1 MPKEIT
7 HWLLAERLAKAA
19 RDTPFGPAMEAEPGC
34 LLLGAVVHDVFFYLT
49 GDGPPGLKDLPYL
62 LHGAR
67 GEDPGAF
74 LLAQA
79 AHARRSGSYKAQALL
94 AGLASHACA
103 DAVLHPLVFF
113 QTGHLFSQDPAVAQ
127 RARMNHRALESLWD
141 MRLTGAREPGY
152 TGPAGA
158 GEPGNS
164 GLAGVRG
171 WSLADI
177 AKSAGAPFEAVAPTS
192 PSWPARPGPPW
203 RRPPGPGARPWTPSP
218 WCSPWARNE
227 TVARLAFGLSPAL
240 PAKAREIVALFY
252 CPQFLEHLPA
262 TRGPQ
267 TFRQPLTGEER
278 TATLEEL
285 LDQAVERAEALL
297 RLLAPV
303 VFEGAE
309 PVLPWPLP
317 SLETGMPRSWG
328 VSMSHFAPEPI
339 MGL

>member
-19 RDTPFGPAMEAEPGC
+19 RDTPFGPALEAEPGC

-79 AHARRSGSYKAQALL
+79 AHARRSGSYKAQSLL

-113 QTGHLFSQDPAVAQ
+113 QTGHLFSPDPAVAQ

-152 TGPAGA
+152 AGPTGS
-158 GEPGNS
+158 GEPGNT
-164 GLAGVRG
+164 GAAGVRG
-171 WSLADI
+171 WSLKDI
-177 AKSAGAPFEAVAPTS
+177 ADSAGAPFEAVADLS
-192 PSWPARPGPPW
+192 FLARAA
-203 RRPPGPGARPWTPSP
+203 GATLEETARAWGKALDTFCLVQSM
-218 WCSPWARNE
+218 ARNE
-227 TVARLAFGLSPAL
+227 TVARLAFGLFPAL
-240 PAKAREIVALFY
+240 PAKVREIVALFY
-252 CPQFLEHLPA
+252 CPQFLDRLPA

-267 TFRQPLTGEER
+267 AFRQPLTGEES
-278 TATLEEL
+278 TVTLEDL

-297 RLLAPV
+297 GLLAPV

-317 SLETGMPRSWG
+317 SLETGLPRSWG
-328 VSMSHFAPEPI
+328 AAMTHFASEPV